1 MDNREFWNERYRTQR
16 WIGSGPGS
24 RGIAQHYKANLL
36 QKVLQKNKIAS
47 VVDVGCGDM
56 CWLRTDRLCAE
67 DLGGIRFIGL
77 DISEVAV
84 QTNRWDFPGLEFEKY
99 DLSRDPLPRRV
110 DLVLCFDV
118 LIHQTSREQFTQC
131 LNHLLDGIARH
142 ALVSYK
148 NPGQPR
154 KAIMP
159 HLDEFDPAVEAEFRR
174 SLAELQAKEQYPKA
188 KGAYFGELPRLISAL
203 SARHGVA
210 HVGDYNFQSVY
221 EIACSERL
229 AF

>member
-1 MDNREFWNERYRTQR
+1 MT
-16 WIGSGPGS
+16 SPGGV
-24 RGIAQHYKANLL
+24 GI
-36 QKVLQKNKIAS
+36 
-47 VVDVGCGDM
+47 D
-56 CWLRTDRLCAE
+56 AE
-67 DLGGIRFIGL
+67 DLGGIRLIGL

-84 QTNRWDFPGLEFEKY
+84 QTNRWDFPGLEFDKY

-188 KGAYFGELPRLISAL
+188 KGSLLRRVAAPHLRSVRSSRSDSCRGLQLPIGLRNRL
-203 SARHGVA
+203 
-210 HVGDYNFQSVY
+210 
-221 EIACSERL
+221 
-229 AF
+229 